1 MALITWDQSYGVKVK
16 RCDED
21 HQKLFALINALH
33 DAMRR
38 GQGRSVIQQIVS
50 ELSSYTETHFRA
62 EEALMEQANY
72 PALSAHRVEH
82 QRFVARVAQFQK
94 DLDAGTGGNSVAVLE
109 FLKDWL
115 AKHIKKLDQSYSAHL
130 NAGGIH

>member
-1 MALITWDQSYGVKVK
+1 MALITWDQSYSVKVK

-33 DAMRR
+33 DAMRV
-38 GQGRSVIQQIVS
+38 GKGRSIIQQIVA
-50 ELSSYTETHFRA
+50 ELSAYTQTHFRA

-72 PALSAHRVEH
+72 PALPGHQMEHR
-82 QRFVARVAQFQK
+82 RFEARVAEFRK
-94 DLDAGTGGNSVAVLE
+94 DLDAGTSGNPVAVLE

-130 NAGGIH
+130 NANGIH